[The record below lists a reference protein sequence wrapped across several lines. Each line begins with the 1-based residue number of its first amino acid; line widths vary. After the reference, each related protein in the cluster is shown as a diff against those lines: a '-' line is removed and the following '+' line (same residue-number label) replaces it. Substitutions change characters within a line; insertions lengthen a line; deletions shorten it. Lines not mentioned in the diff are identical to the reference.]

1 MKKLM
6 TAAIAVA
13 LLAGSSLA
21 ASALT
26 AAGTVTGIDT
36 TAGSVTLDNGKVYS
50 VSASAVSMVMVG
62 DLVTVTYTA
71 DASGKLNAS
80 DVEEAFP
87 VYH

>member
-1 MKKLM
+1 M
-6 TAAIAVA
+6 
-13 LLAGSSLA
+13 
-21 ASALT
+21 
-26 AAGTVTGIDT
+26 TGIDT

-50 VSASAVSMVMVG
+50 VSASAASMVMVG

-87 VYH
+87 VSWAAPEQVADAAHQPRRRG